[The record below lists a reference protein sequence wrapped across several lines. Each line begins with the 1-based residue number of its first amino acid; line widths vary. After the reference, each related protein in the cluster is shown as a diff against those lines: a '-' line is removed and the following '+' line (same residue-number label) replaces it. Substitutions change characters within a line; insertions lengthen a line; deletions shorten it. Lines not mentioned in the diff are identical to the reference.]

1 MRWTERDR
9 KTGDG
14 IRDGVAG
21 CFFFG
26 ERCQEQSADRIP
38 GIFVQHIKAKRK
50 KKHVKERCGA
60 VLRCAFTAGKHW
72 WKVSYSVLVTRAD

>member
-50 KKHVKERCGA
+50 KNMSKKDA
-60 VLRCAFTAGKHW
+60 VQH
-72 WKVSYSVLVTRAD
+72 